1 MPAATALDFGFTLGN
16 KYALWVPD
24 VETAPVLKARPVAGG
39 ADIDLGAASVF
50 LGKIDGSDKLIA
62 GYNQRD
68 IMVSGQP
75 VTVVDFE
82 LLDPANEHAGDT
94 CQWHRV
100 EIGAVVVPGGK
111 LMAYTEA
118 DKGLFILDIP

>member
-1 MPAATALDFGFTLGN
+1 M
-16 KYALWVPD
+16 
-24 VETAPVLKARPVAGG
+24 
-39 ADIDLGAASVF
+39 F

-75 VTVVDFE
+75 VTVVDFK
-82 LLDPANEHAGDT
+82 LVDPATNMSAILASG
-94 CQWHRV
+94 V

-111 LMAYTEA
+111 RMAYSEA
-118 DKGLFILDIP
+118 GKGLFILDIP